1 MTAEN
6 GSIGLIPAQ
15 EGVVEP
21 RYGSQTPR
29 IMSPSL
35 DLPSRGQEMIDF
47 CKEIG
52 FPLLPWQELLAIE
65 SLKYKADTRWAHPL
79 VGIMLPRQ
87 QGKSTF
93 MALRILFGIYRL
105 GEKMH
110 LATAHKLTTS
120 AEIFFKVSQ
129 MIEDSH
135 ILQEN
140 FAKKFESKG
149 SQEIRFKNGARYLI
163 RAGNSAARGIA
174 GPDVIHIDELR
185 EFDTE
190 DVWSSM
196 RFTQMSNKNPQA
208 YFYSNAGHTGSVLLL
223 KFRERG
229 LAAAGGADDSIGWF
243 EWSAEPGAAIDD
255 KEAWYQSN
263 PSLGH
268 TVHEDNIKDS
278 LSDREDIFRTEILC
292 QFVSMIN
299 PVISEAEWK
308 KCKNDSYKLD
318 KEKDTWMAI
327 DLSPDRKHAS
337 LVAGQRIDDDK
348 FMVALLQTWF
358 NPVSIDDKQMA
369 NDVAPWVRKFPV
381 NYVAYSKS
389 TAGAVAA
396 RLAPAGIPIYEINS
410 QDYQQSCDEFV
421 SAVSSGRIVH
431 EGQEELDKQ
440 VLSAVKLQRGDGGWV
455 MGRKAS
461 GIICGAVGAAMVTH
475 FATRAETEVDILVG

>member
-1 MTAEN
+1 MTAKN
-6 GSIGLIPAQ
+6 GSDGLVSVK
-15 EGVVEP
+15 EGVVEI

-29 IMSPSL
+29 IASKSL
-35 DLPSRGQEMIDF
+35 DLPSKGSEMIQF
-47 CKEIG
+47 CKDIG
-52 FPLLPWQELLAIE
+52 FPLLPWQELLAME
-65 SLKYKADTRWAHPL
+65 TLKYKPDGRWGHPL

-93 MALRILFGIYRL
+93 MALRILFGIYIL

-120 AEIFFKVSQ
+120 SEIFFKVGQ
-129 MIEDSH
+129 MIDDSH
-135 ILQEN
+135 ILQEG
-140 FAKKFESKG
+140 FSKKYESKG

-208 YFYSNAGHTGSVLLL
+208 YFYSNAGHANSVLLL

-229 LAAAGGADDSIGWF
+229 LAAAAGAEDSIGWF
-243 EWSAEPGAAIDD
+243 EWSAEPGADVTD

-308 KCKNDSYKLD
+308 KCYDPEPKLD
-318 KEKDTWMAI
+318 REKDTWMAI
-327 DLSPDRKHAS
+327 DLSPDRKHGA
-337 LVAGQRIDDDK
+337 LVAGQRLDGDR
-348 FMVALLQTWF
+348 FLVSLLHTWF

-369 NDVAPWVRKFPV
+369 NDIAPWVRKFPV

-389 TAGAVAA
+389 TAAAVAA

-421 SAVSSGRIVH
+421 SAVSAARLVH
-431 EGQEELDKQ
+431 NSQEELDKQ

-461 GIICGAVGAAMVTH
+461 GIICGGVAASMVTH
-475 FATRAETEVDILVG
+475 FATRAETEVDIQFG